1 MNRIDPT
8 AGGPPRTEAEPTAPE
23 AKVVGKRVTPWTEAK
38 RKASKSTATKQAP
51 EPSPVEPI
59 DSVEEPG

>member
-23 AKVVGKRVTPWTEAK
+23 AKVVGKRVTPWFSGAK

-51 EPSPVEPI
+51 EP
-59 DSVEEPG
+59 G